1 MNTTSF
7 LSPTRIVIGKG
18 VTKET
23 AVWVR
28 RFGGT
33 RVLVHY
39 DDGYV
44 KQSGL
49 VDSII
54 ADLAKEGVLV
64 IELGGVVPNPQLEL
78 VYEGIALCRQN
89 NVDFIL
95 AIGGGGVIDSAKA
108 IAMGVPYPGDVW
120 DFFAEENG
128 VPHAVPQQSM
138 PVGVVLT
145 IAATG
150 SEASNSC
157 VITKPDEHLKRFCD
171 NDINRPRFAIED
183 PEITYTLPAFQTA
196 CGVVDIFSHSFER
209 YFTCEKEGNQ
219 LTDRLCEA
227 IFHTCLDCGLILREE
242 PNDYEA
248 RASLMLASSLSHNG
262 LTGIGR
268 TGDWASHFIEHEL
281 SGEFNVAHGAGLA
294 VIIPAWMKCVWR
306 ENIQIFLKF
315 ATRVMG
321 VSMDWDHPEYTVQ
334 EGISRLERF
343 FQSLGLATRL
353 RDMPQ
358 VGMIDETVMR
368 RMAKRVR
375 AVHAGGG
382 IGWLKRLDTDDIV
395 RIFQMAL

>member
-18 VTKET
+18 ATQET
-23 AVWVR
+23 ASWIR
-28 RFGGT
+28 HFGGM
-33 RVLVHY
+33 RVLVHH
-39 DDGYV
+39 DSGYI
-44 KQSGL
+44 KQNGL
-49 VDSII
+49 VDAII
-54 ADLAKEGVLV
+54 ADLAKEGLV
-64 IELGGVVPNPQLEL
+64 VVELGGVVPNPHLEL
-78 VYEGIALCRQN
+78 VYEGIELCRQN
-89 NVDFIL
+89 SVDFIL
-95 AIGGGGVIDSAKA
+95 AIGGGSVIDSAKA
-108 IAMGVPYPGDVW
+108 IAMGVPYQGDVW
-120 DFFAEENG
+120 DFFVEDDG
-128 VPHAVPQQSM
+128 VPHDVPKQSM
-138 PVGVVLT
+138 PIGVVLT

-183 PEITYTLPAFQTA
+183 PELTYTLPAFQTA

-227 IFHTCLDCGLILREE
+227 IFHTCLDCGAILKAN

-248 RASLMLASSLSHNG
+248 RASLMLASTLSHNG

-294 VIIPAWMKCVWR
+294 VIIPAWMKYVWQD
-306 ENIQIFLKF
+306 NPTLFLKF

-321 VSMDWDHPEYTVQ
+321 VSPDMEHPELTIL
-334 EGISRLERF
+334 EGIARLENF
-343 FQSLGLATRL
+343 FMSLGLATRL
-353 RDMPQ
+353 REMPQ
-358 VGMIDETVMR
+358 VGMVDESVMR
-368 RMAKRVR
+368 RMAERVR
-375 AVHAGGG
+375 VVHKDGS
-382 IGWLKRLDTDDIV
+382 IGWLKRLNTEDILKDF
-395 RIFQMAL
+395 RLAL

>member
-95 AIGGGGVIDSAKA
+95 AIGGGSVIDSAKA